1 MNFIFFAFTNKF
13 KNFIFFFIYNFNT
26 ISYSQVIKPE
36 TQQKKSKAQ
45 QKSAEQR
52 AADKVARQAV
62 CLSLIH
68 I

>member
-1 MNFIFFAFTNKF
+1 MNLIFFAFTNKF
-13 KNFIFFFIYNFNT
+13 ENFIFLFIYNFNT

-62 CLSLIH
+62 CKPQST
-68 I
+68 

>member
-1 MNFIFFAFTNKF
+1 MNNFIQS
-13 KNFIFFFIYNFNT
+13 FIL
-26 ISYSQVIKPE
+26 YSQVIKPE

-62 CLSLIH
+62 CITLFT
-68 I
+68 

>member
-13 KNFIFFFIYNFNT
+13 KNFIFLFIYNFNT

-62 CLSLIH
+62 CKTQST
-68 I
+68 